1 MRALNFDFVLTVSVY
16 LKFDSVLLSVVQSK
30 EINFDN
36 LNRFNSLVFV
46 EDKVVSCEVGT
57 HI

>member
-1 MRALNFDFVLTVSVY
+1 MRALNFDFALTVSVY

-36 LNRFNSLVFV
+36 LNRFNSSVFV
-46 EDKVVSCEVGT
+46 KDKVVSCEVGT